1 MQTNLVWTLKQL
13 YLALDQYGKMQ
24 MQKMDLSPTQG
35 ALLYYLLAHKGK
47 EICEADIHAALGI
60 SKSSVSSTLKTLKQ
74 KGYLST
80 QENPQDYRKK
90 QIVLLE
96 KAYSAE
102 KRIHAN
108 LLAQQKK
115 LCRQIPKER
124 LQCLQEDL
132 EQMLCNLK
140 EEMEEEI

>member
-1 MQTNLVWTLKQL
+1 M
-13 YLALDQYGKMQ
+13 
-24 MQKMDLSPTQG
+24 
-35 ALLYYLLAHKGK
+35 
-47 EICEADIHAALGI
+47 
-60 SKSSVSSTLKTLKQ
+60 SSTLKTLKQ

-80 QENPQDYRKK
+80 QENPQDFRKK

-132 EQMLCNLK
+132 EQMLGNLK

>member
-13 YLALDQYGKMQ
+13 YLALDQYGK

-74 KGYLST
+74 KGYIST
-80 QENPQDYRKK
+80 
-90 QIVLLE
+90 
-96 KAYSAE
+96 
-102 KRIHAN
+102 
-108 LLAQQKK
+108 
-115 LCRQIPKER
+115 
-124 LQCLQEDL
+124 
-132 EQMLCNLK
+132 
-140 EEMEEEI
+140 